1 MVTRTQPSGPLC
13 LWQCFACLQWTT
25 FALYQNMNLTSY
37 MNVSFSSFQVVC
49 YWGTWANYR
58 PEGGDKTCFQ
68 KNEIVIACLL
78 SFWHLILSAPNFQ
91 ENSLQTTLM
100 PPSAHISSTGS
111 SLIVINSNTPRNYF
125 TLLYLCSPD
134 PFCSFAGLDSGNWTM
149 KSLDPWMDLEVEN
162 FFYHNDDT
170 S

>member
-1 MVTRTQPSGPLC
+1 
-13 LWQCFACLQWTT
+13 
-25 FALYQNMNLTSY
+25 

-78 SFWHLILSAPNFQ
+78 LFWHLILSAPNFQ
-91 ENSLQTTLM
+91 ENSLLTTLM

-111 SLIVINSNTPRNYF
+111 SALIVINTPRNWF
-125 TLLYLCSPD
+125 TRGLFFCICILSGSPLVCCFVFVFYLVHLI
-134 PFCSFAGLDSGNWTM
+134 PFAVLPALTLATGR
-149 KSLDPWMDLEVEN
+149 
-162 FFYHNDDT
+162 
-170 S
+170 